1 MTVWVVYS
9 SKSTFRRG
17 EQEER
22 NRSMKQRKSV
32 ARMAVTAGL
41 AFAMG
46 AGMMAPATV
55 AFAEDTAAT
64 GKITITQTDGQ
75 STDFN
80 AYQIFT
86 ATVEDDQGTTDGKKV
101 SDLQWAPGAEAVV
114 ESAAGQQF
122 ATAQDGADWIKNH
135 IQNTGKTTAVEAT
148 SDAYKLA
155 KALQDSNLVP
165 SSVTPGNETS
175 LSDGYWLFVTNAA
188 TLNEGEVAT
197 SPIFA
202 VVGGSPVK
210 VAEKDSLP
218 TVKKTVNG
226 KTADSVGVGDTVSY
240 HLTGTVASNI
250 DTYSKYYYK
259 FTDTLSAGLDYVA
272 GSVAVKVGDTE
283 VPGDK
288 YSFEYDKD
296 TRTLTVTFTDLKSIG
311 VNITKDTQVTVDY
324 GATVNANAQAG
335 TSNNL
340 SNSAKLTYSNNPK
353 TADQGEP
360 GGTTDTPTPSETKS
374 YTYKLNLIK
383 LDRDTEEKL
392 SGAVFTLQ
400 DKDGNFIKADGT
412 KTKTESDAHLSGS
425 TIAVNGLDEGD
436 YTLHE
441 VKAPDGYDTTADVT
455 ITITPSIAG
464 DDGQTLTALVN
475 TVAGNDD
482 AIAGES
488 DGHTGNK
495 LTAKD
500 GTASDVTTGT
510 VTVTVGD
517 KKEITMPLTGMKG
530 TTALL
535 VYGSAILVVSA
546 AAYLKHK
553 KSQSEDNA

>member
-1 MTVWVVYS
+1 
-9 SKSTFRRG
+9 
-17 EQEER
+17 
-22 NRSMKQRKSV
+22 MKQRKSV

-41 AFAMG
+41 ALAMG

-55 AFAEDTAAT
+55 AFAEDTATT

-75 STDFN
+75 KTGFN

-86 ATVEDDQGTTDGKKV
+86 ATVDDDQSTTDGKKV

-114 ESAAGQQF
+114 ESVAGGQQF
-122 ATAQDGADWIKNH
+122 TTAQDGADWIKNH

-155 KALQDSNLVP
+155 KALQDSTLN
-165 SSVTPGNETS
+165 SINVTPGIEKD
-175 LSDGYWLFVTNAA
+175 LSDGYWLFVTNEE
-188 TLNEGEVAT
+188 TLHEGEVAT

-259 FTDTLSAGLDYVA
+259 FTDKLSAGLDYVT
-272 GSVAVKVGDTE
+272 GSVAVKVGDTDISA
-283 VPGDK
+283 DK
-288 YSFEYDKD
+288 YIFEYNKG

-324 GATVNANAQAG
+324 RATVNADAQAG
-335 TSNNL
+335 TTNNL
-340 SNSAKLTYSNNPK
+340 SNSATLTYSNNPK
-353 TADQGEP
+353 TADQGEPGKP

-383 LDRDTEEKL
+383 VDRDTEEEL
-392 SGAVFTLQ
+392 SGAVFTLK

-412 KTKTESDAHLSGS
+412 KTKTESEAHLSGN
-425 TIAVNGLDEGD
+425 TITVNGLDEGD

-441 VKAPDGYDTTADVT
+441 VTPPDGYDTTADVT
-455 ITITPSIAG
+455 INIKPTIAG
-464 DDGQTLTALVN
+464 EDGQTLTALKN
-475 TVAGNDD
+475 TVTGNDD
-482 AIAGES
+482 AIGGVS
-488 DGHTGNK
+488 DNTPGDNK
-495 LTAKD
+495 LTAAD